1 MANNNNNNSTMS
13 LLSVLEKDKLTGTIF
28 LDCFRNLRIV
38 LKQERK
44 LYVLDEPF
52 PKEPADNAPRAEKNA
67 YGKHHNDSID
77 VACLTLATISFE
89 LQKDLENMEAYDM
102 IFNLKEMFQQQ
113 ARQERYETT
122 KALHSCKMAEGTSVS
137 AHVLKMKGYIEH
149 LDRLG
154 FPLSQE
160 LATDLILN
168 SLPDSYGQFVMNY
181 NMNEMD
187 KFISEL
193 HTMLKT
199 AEQNIKSKPG
209 HVLMVQNGKGFK
221 GKGKG
226 KGKGK
231 SNSQPKPKPE
241 PKAKAPKEGVCF
253 FCNEPGETSSSGI
266 YVIQIN
272 FSPSSSWVLDT
283 GCGSHICTNV
293 QGLKRSNNI
302 TTKKFKSNDLNST
315 YLWHCRL
322 GHINEKR
329 ISKLHQVGVLNSFD
343 FESYDTCESC
353 LLGKMTKDPFTG
365 HSERA
370 NELLDLIH
378 TYVRGP
384 LSSDARGGYK
394 YFITFTDD
402 FSRYGYVYLMR
413 HKSESFEMFKS
424 FQNEVQNQLGKTI
437 KALRSDRGGEYLSQE
452 FDDHPRTCGII
463 SQLTPPGTP
472 QWNGVS

>member
-1 MANNNNNNSTMS
+1 MASNNNNNSTMS
-13 LLSVLEKDKLTGTIF
+13 LRSVLEKDKLTWTIF

-44 LYVLDEPF
+44 LYVLDEPL

-67 YGKHHNDSID
+67 YEKHHNDSID
-77 VACLTLATISFE
+77 VACLMLATMSSE

-113 ARQERYETT
+113 ARQERYETA

-149 LDRLG
+149 LDRLR

-187 KFISEL
+187 KSISKL

-199 AEQNIKSKPG
+199 AEQNIKSKSG

-231 SNSQPKPKPE
+231 SNAQPKPKPQ

-253 FCNEPGETSSSGI
+253 FCNESG
-266 YVIQIN
+266 
-272 FSPSSSWVLDT
+272 
-283 GCGSHICTNV
+283 H
-293 QGLKRSNNI
+293 
-302 TTKKFKSNDLNST
+302 
-315 YLWHCRL
+315 
-322 GHINEKR
+322 
-329 ISKLHQVGVLNSFD
+329 
-343 FESYDTCESC
+343 
-353 LLGKMTKDPFTG
+353 
-365 HSERA
+365 
-370 NELLDLIH
+370 
-378 TYVRGP
+378 
-384 LSSDARGGYK
+384 
-394 YFITFTDD
+394 
-402 FSRYGYVYLMR
+402 
-413 HKSESFEMFKS
+413 
-424 FQNEVQNQLGKTI
+424 
-437 KALRSDRGGEYLSQE
+437 
-452 FDDHPRTCGII
+452 
-463 SQLTPPGTP
+463 
-472 QWNGVS
+472 